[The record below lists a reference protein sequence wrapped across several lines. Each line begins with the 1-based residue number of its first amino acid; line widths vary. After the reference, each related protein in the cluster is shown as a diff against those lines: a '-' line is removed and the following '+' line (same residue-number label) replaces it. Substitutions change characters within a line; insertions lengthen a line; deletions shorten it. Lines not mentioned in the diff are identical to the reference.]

1 MTVYQFLVDSGV
13 VLQKTSLLGD
23 VLKSISQLGSPSK
36 YQIAVGFVVGRE
48 MLEVDEQDHFVP
60 SLRRADRPSVGSPT
74 MIQEFKDFIAKGN
87 VIMLAVGFI
96 MGVAF
101 QSVVTSLVDNVIMPI
116 AAIPFGQPSFDDLVL
131 TINNADIMYG
141 AFLTSA
147 VVFLLT
153 ALAVFLFIVRPYN
166 AWQERNEEE
175 DEAADE
181 GPSEIDLLTQIRD
194 SLARG

>member
-1 MTVYQFLVDSGV
+1 
-13 VLQKTSLLGD
+13 
-23 VLKSISQLGSPSK
+23 
-36 YQIAVGFVVGRE
+36 
-48 MLEVDEQDHFVP
+48 
-60 SLRRADRPSVGSPT
+60 